1 MCWLIYWNPLSH
13 KYPMTFDI
21 YCLIPW
27 VILTLFLIIFH
38 LFCFV
43 FDTFL
48 LPTADRL
55 SKIILRKNI
64 TCLKVF
70 KLFSAS
76 CLSPFSSCN
85 LYKSEKWQ
93 KINHILMKKRQYF
106 AATTDRTWICWIHFS
121 RFSWKGNLCIIA
133 HAPQSNSQR
142 SFPRDGGHTHT
153 HIHLLFPS
161 EFHVEFT
168 WMKWWPLTLWVTTSL
183 FTLTPLQLHGDWRSG
198 KWWTVNFSVH
208 RVTPSFYTGDVWIY
222 YQQTKMKTYIFEEEE
237 DEWTSV
243 SGCPLPLCEEA
254 IVFTSSSHSLT
265 DFNRVSARIKFVKGD
280 QGASRLLCIPARP
293 PHKPHL
299 HINACAVK
307 LWWIYHEKVQ

>member
-153 HIHLLFPS
+153 HTSICCFHLSFMWSSLEWSDDLWPS
-161 EFHVEFT
+161 ESRHHYSHWRPCSCTVTGGQGSDGQWTFLSTEWLHLSTQVTSEFIINKQR
-168 WMKWWPLTLWVTTSL
+168 WKHIFLRRRRTSEHL
-183 FTLTPLQLHGDWRSG
+183 CQAVRYLCVR
-198 KWWTVNFSVH
+198 
-208 RVTPSFYTGDVWIY
+208 R
-222 YQQTKMKTYIFEEEE
+222 
-237 DEWTSV
+237 
-243 SGCPLPLCEEA
+243 PLCLRHPH
-254 IVFTSSSHSLT
+254 THSLI
-265 DFNRVSARIKFVKGD
+265 SIGS
-280 QGASRLLCIPARP
+280 QPGSSL
-293 PHKPHL
+293 
-299 HINACAVK
+299 
-307 LWWIYHEKVQ
+307 